1 MAMTLT
7 QVAASTASATLASLD
22 NEREALYIYNGTA
35 VTAYIRLGGG
45 TASSADASF
54 VLPAGSTWE
63 APSNVARQAVTGALA
78 SGTGN
83 LTVTVKR

>member
-7 QVAASTASATLASLD
+7 QVAASTTSATLASLD
-22 NEREALYIYNGTA
+22 SEREALYIYNGTA

-45 TASSADASF
+45 TASSANASF
-54 VLPAGSTWE
+54 VLPAGSAWE
-63 APSNVARQAVTGALA
+63 APANVVKQAVSGVLA

-83 LTVTVKR
+83 LTVTVK